1 MKDLTKG
8 VPFKQLLLFSLPML
22 LSMVFQQMY
31 NLADSVIAGRFA
43 GENALV
49 AVGISSPI
57 TVLFLAVATGAS
69 VGCSV
74 VISQLYGAGDYGKM
88 KTAVFTAV
96 FSLGALSL
104 LLTGVGT
111 LICNPLMRL
120 MNTPETVFEDA
131 ALYLRV
137 YIFGLFFLFMYNT
150 ATAIF
155 NGLGDSRTP
164 LIFLIFSS
172 VLNILLDLYFVISL
186 RMGVGG
192 VAWATFIA
200 QGISSLL
207 ALSWLISRVRR
218 IQTEDGYEK
227 YNLRVL
233 GNMSRIAIP
242 SILQQSFISVG
253 QLFVQ
258 GLVNTFDNAT
268 IGGYAAAFRIN
279 TFSITLILTMSN
291 AVSSYT
297 AQNLG
302 AGRPDR
308 VKQGYRAAMGM
319 TVCVA
324 GLLIGGVVA
333 FATPLL
339 ELFLDE
345 NRNPLILAAGR
356 QFLFTAVPFHALVA
370 VKTVNDGIL
379 RGAGNMRAFMI
390 STFSDLILRVALSY
404 VLVPFMGFGGICWS
418 YPIGWIVGA
427 AVALAFY
434 LTSRRKLH
442 GLRILEYSDKV
453 RIQ

>member
-8 VPFKQLLLFSLPML
+8 SPFKQLLLFSLPML
-22 LSMVFQQMY
+22 LSMLFQQLY

-43 GENALV
+43 GEDALV
-49 AVGISSPI
+49 AVGSSAPI

-74 VISQLYGAGDYGKM
+74 VISQLYGAGDYGKT

-96 FSLGALSL
+96 LSLGALSL
-104 LLTGVGT
+104 LLTGLGS
-111 LICNPLMRL
+111 LICDPLMRL
-120 MNTPETVFEDA
+120 MNTPETVFGDA

-172 VLNILLDLYFVISL
+172 VLNILLDLHFVINL
-186 RMGVGG
+186 HMGVGG

-207 ALSWLISRVRR
+207 AVSWLIFRVRGMETGASYR
-218 IQTEDGYEK
+218 KFSGP
-227 YNLRVL
+227 LL
-233 GNMSRIAIP
+233 GNMSRIAVP

-258 GLVNTFDNAT
+258 GLVNTFDNAV
-268 IGGYAAAFRIN
+268 IGGYTAAFRIN

-302 AGRPDR
+302 AGQPER
-308 VKQGYRAAMGM
+308 VKRGYRSAMGM

-324 GLLIGGVVA
+324 GLLIGGILT

-345 NRNPLILAAGR
+345 NRNPLILDTGR
-356 QFLFTAVPFHALVA
+356 QFLFTAVPFHLLVA
-370 VKTVNDGIL
+370 VKTVNDGVL
-379 RGAGNMRAFMI
+379 RGAGNMKAFMV

-404 VLVPFMGFGGICWS
+404 ILVPVMGFGGICWS
-418 YPIGWIVGA
+418 YPIGWIAGC
-427 AVALAFY
+427 AVAVAFY
-434 LTSRRKLH
+434 LRNRRKLH
-442 GLRILEYSDKV
+442 GLRLL
-453 RIQ
+453 